1 MKDVLLLFFYS
12 LTFIFG
18 ISSLTTFLYTTIKT
32 YNKLFIRILFFYLN
46 FTLLILLLVS
56 KNYLKINLYQYYDQ
70 FKLPIHYLFSL
81 FDYLTYLSGV
91 LLIHYLFSKKYRRY
105 ANLVIIPILTICY
118 VMEFLSIIGINLNP
132 IIFFQTQEEDFL
144 ADIISNLIIIYLLVV
159 SIIKYSS
166 IQKSEYK
173 GLLKNLIISVA
184 VFLPGIIFDVFN
196 TKYFVIFSPIFYC
209 VISTLLLRFI
219 LKYYNKNYYISDVD
233 TKDINN
239 EFLKKYDITKREKE
253 IILLIIKGYNNKK
266 IADSIFVSIN
276 TVKTHIYNIY
286 SKLNINNR
294 YELMYLVKNSY

>member
-1 MKDVLLLFFYS
+1 M
-12 LTFIFG
+12 
-18 ISSLTTFLYTTIKT
+18 
-32 YNKLFIRILFFYLN
+32 
-46 FTLLILLLVS
+46 
-56 KNYLKINLYQYYDQ
+56 INLNYPYIIY
-70 FKLPIHYLFSL
+70 FHSSFLNRPTKSPISFLFHENHYLFSL